1 MMKSCKKVSANV
13 INNNT
18 ITFLENKQ
26 KIKWYLI
33 KQHSIKLNEQIKYFL
48 KKKNIMKGCIK
59 RVFSNTI
66 KKVMIS

>member
-1 MMKSCKKVSANV
+1 MKSCKKVFANV

-33 KQHSIKLNEQIKYFL
+33 KQHSIKLSEQIKYFL

>member
-1 MMKSCKKVSANV
+1 MVFNQ
-13 INNNT
+13 T
-18 ITFLENKQ
+18 TLNKIEWTN
-26 KIKWYLI
+26 KIF
-33 KQHSIKLNEQIKYFL
+33 S

>member
-1 MMKSCKKVSANV
+1 MKSCKKVFANV

-33 KQHSIKLNEQIKYFL
+33 KQHSIKLSEQIKYFL
-48 KKKNIMKGCIK
+48 KKKHHE
-59 RVFSNTI
+59 RLY
-66 KKVMIS
+66 KKSIF

>member
-1 MMKSCKKVSANV
+1 MMKSCKKVFANV

-33 KQHSIKLNEQIKYFL
+33 KQHSIKLSEQIKYFL

>member
-13 INNNT
+13 INNNA

-33 KQHSIKLNEQIKYFL
+33 KQHSIKLSEQIKYFL
-48 KKKNIMKGCIK
+48 
-59 RVFSNTI
+59 
-66 KKVMIS
+66 